1 MHNSCAPPAARRHPA
16 GREMQMARSRD
27 EIEKAVRSKKSLSF
41 VSPDYGGVAPTL
53 RNEKQVAV
61 PLDFLTHLHTS
72 SPGRIIPRE

>member
-1 MHNSCAPPAARRHPA
+1 MPDGEIQ
-16 GREMQMARSRD
+16 GRNR
-27 EIEKAVRSKKSLSF
+27 KSGAEH
-41 VSPDYGGVAPTL
+41 GGVAPTL